1 MPAFSYE
8 AVDEQGKDSHGVI
21 EADSPRA
28 ARAMLRSRGL
38 VPMQIE
44 AVQAAE
50 GQNVHWLKRDLWP
63 SRAYNA
69 ASLAILTRQL
79 AGLVSAG
86 LPIERVL
93 TVLAD
98 DSEDKRRQRVVVG
111 LRAEINAGASFAK
124 AMSQFPREFGP
135 TYRAVIAAG
144 EQSGELARVLESLA
158 ADLEEALALRAK
170 LMGAALY
177 PAVVTVVAIAIVI
190 FLLGT
195 VVPQVAEV
203 FTGSKR
209 ALPVLTVMMLALS
222 EAVRAWGLWA
232 LLLVFGGSV
241 ALRQAL
247 KNEATRLAFDA
258 AWLRLPL
265 IGRLT
270 RGYNAARFAA
280 TLAMLAAAGVPI
292 LRALQAAADTL
303 NNRAMQHDA
312 REALVL
318 VREGAP
324 LASALAA
331 HPRFPSLLTLFAR
344 LGEQTGTLPTMLQ
357 RAAVQLSGEVQR
369 RALQLATILE
379 PLLIVVMGGMVMLI
393 VLAVLLPII
402 ELNQLAR

>member
-1 MPAFSYE
+1 MPAFSFE

-44 AVQAAE
+44 AVQAAQ
-50 GQNVHWLKRDLWP
+50 GQTVHWLKRDLWP

-98 DSEDKRRQRVVVG
+98 DTEDRRRQSVMAG
-111 LRAEINAGASFAK
+111 LRAEVNAGASLAK

-144 EQSGELARVLESLA
+144 EQSGELARVLETLA

-209 ALPVLTVMMLALS
+209 ALPILTVIMLALS

-232 LLLVFGGSV
+232 LLLVLGGAV

-247 KNEATRLAFDA
+247 KNEAMRLAFDA

-303 NNRAMQHDA
+303 NNRAMQRDA
-312 REALVL
+312 QEALLL
-318 VREGAP
+318 VREGAS

-331 HPRFPSLLTLFAR
+331 HPRFPTLLTMFAR
-344 LGEQTGTLPTMLQ
+344 LGEQTGTLPAMLQ
-357 RAAVQLSGEVQR
+357 RAAAQLSGEVQR
-369 RALQLATILE
+369 RAMQLATVLE
-379 PLLIVVMGGMVMLI
+379 PLLIVTMGGMVMLI

>member
-98 DSEDKRRQRVVVG
+98 DTEDKRRQRVVVG
-111 LRAEINAGASFAK
+111 LRAEINAGASLAK
-124 AMSQFPREFGP
+124 AMSQFPREFDP

-232 LLLVFGGSV
+232 LLLVSGGSV

-247 KNEATRLAFDA
+247 KNEALRLAFDA

>member
-8 AVDEQGKDSHGVI
+8 AVDPQGRDSRGVI

-28 ARAMLRSRGL
+28 ARGLLRSRGL
-38 VPMQIE
+38 VPMQIDPVH
-44 AVQAAE
+44 AAQGQA
-50 GQNVHWLKRDLWP
+50 VHWLRRELWP
-63 SRAYNA
+63 SRAYGA
-69 ASLAILTRQL
+69 AHLAILTRQL

-93 TVLAD
+93 TVLA
-98 DSEDKRRQRVVVG
+98 EDAEDRRQQGVMGG
-111 LRAEINAGASFAK
+111 LRAEVHAGASLAK
-124 AMSQFPREFGP
+124 AMAQFPREFGP
-135 TYRAVIAAG
+135 SYRAVVAAG

-177 PAVVTVVAIAIVI
+177 PAVVTLVALAIVI

-209 ALPVLTVMMLALS
+209 ALPMLTVIMLTLS
-222 EAVRAWGLWA
+222 EAVRTWGVWA
-232 LLLVFGGSV
+232 LLLILGSAA

-247 KNEATRLAFDA
+247 KNDALRLSFDA

-265 IGRLT
+265 IGRLA
-270 RGYNAARFAA
+270 RNYNASRFAA
-280 TLAMLAAAGVPI
+280 TLAMLSGAGVPI
-292 LRALQAAADTL
+292 LRALQSAADTL
-303 NNRAMQHDA
+303 NNRAMQRDA
-312 REALVL
+312 QEALVL
-318 VREGAP
+318 VREGAA

-331 HPRFPSLLTLFAR
+331 QPRFPTLLTLFAR
-344 LGEQTGTLPTMLQ
+344 LGEQSGTLPAMLQ
-357 RAAVQLSGEVQR
+357 RAAAQLSGEVQR
-369 RALQLATILE
+369 RAMQLATVME
-379 PLLIVVMGGMVMLI
+379 PLLIVAMGGMVMLI

>member
-98 DSEDKRRQRVVVG
+98 DTEDKRRQRVVVG

-124 AMSQFPREFGP
+124 AMSQFPREFDP

-247 KNEATRLAFDA
+247 KNQATRLAFDA

-357 RAAVQLSGEVQR
+357 RAAAQLSGEVQR
-369 RALQLATILE
+369 RAMQLATVLE
-379 PLLIVVMGGMVMLI
+379 PLLIVTMGGMVMLI

>member
-1 MPAFSYE
+1 
-8 AVDEQGKDSHGVI
+8 
-21 EADSPRA
+21 
-28 ARAMLRSRGL
+28 
-38 VPMQIE
+38 MQIE

-98 DSEDKRRQRVVVG
+98 DTEDKRRQRVVVG
-111 LRAEINAGASFAK
+111 LRAEINAGASLAK
-124 AMSQFPREFGP
+124 AMSQFPREFDP

-232 LLLVFGGSV
+232 LLLVSGGSV

-247 KNEATRLAFDA
+247 KNEALRLAFDA